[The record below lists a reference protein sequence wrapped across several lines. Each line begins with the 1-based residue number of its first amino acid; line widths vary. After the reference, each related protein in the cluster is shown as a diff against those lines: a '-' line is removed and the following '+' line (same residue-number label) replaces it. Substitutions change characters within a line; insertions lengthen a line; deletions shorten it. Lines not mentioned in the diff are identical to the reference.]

1 MFFKSKTLQ
10 DHLNETRTI
19 KAHGMKF
26 KIKRIDVLDVCTGA
40 KVCASVYDTYKV
52 GKQPIDDVSL
62 SKTKSHFIDV
72 LMAGIVYPA
81 LCRKE
86 EDGKI
91 LVDNLLTDWD
101 LAGELYG
108 EIMSYTYGKKNYKQL
123 ISQSI
128 NLQK

>member
-1 MFFKSKTLQ
+1 
-10 DHLNETRTI
+10 
-19 KAHGMKF
+19 
-26 KIKRIDVLDVCTGA
+26 
-40 KVCASVYDTYKV
+40 
-52 GKQPIDDVSL
+52 
-62 SKTKSHFIDV
+62 
-72 LMAGIVYPA
+72 MAGIVYPA